1 MHSVSIQDADVVGEG
16 VGRLGSGIVG
26 ISYSGL
32 GADVVGID
40 RNGGVGLLAE

>member
-1 MHSVSIQDADVVGEG
+1 MHSVSIQDADVVGEE

-40 RNGGVGLLAE
+40 RNGDVGLLAA